1 LRSELVRKFRIESF
15 TGDIIEVVATSYY
28 VSERLVVFE
37 LVVVT
42 GKDKEVIPV
51 LALQS
56 SDILRIEYIGE
67 HTE

>member
-1 LRSELVRKFRIESF
+1 LRSEPVRKFRIEPF
-15 TGDIIEVVATSYY
+15 IGDIIEVVATSYY

-37 LVVVT
+37 KSVVT
-42 GKDKEVIPV
+42 GEDREFIPI

-56 SDILRIEYIGE
+56 SDIARIEYIGE